1 MDLDDHWATVTDW
14 REHRATEL
22 PDWAIAIIFI
32 LEAIMDEQGQIN
44 ADTSAINDGL
54 SAIEAEVAALKA
66 QPAAAQLD
74 LSKLDAVVSRV
85 RGDVAAPAAPPV
97 AEPPAPAQQP
107 AGTPAQPTQAPAATP
122 AQPAAAATTPVAT
135 DVNGAPVQ
143 PPAPGEAPA
152 PAKSRY
158 LYSGDT
164 SAINSGEWPKAGAT
178 PDGAQLYTYSGD
190 TAPGDAKGAGG
201 GWTLYAELPH
211 PPALGEAPAP
221 VHQAPAVN
229 GGIGG
234 ATTPPS
240 QSAPPQVQSA
250 PPATQ

>member
-1 MDLDDHWATVTDW
+1 MHPDRFLQLLTLNAIGHLMAQQDDLTTDVT
-14 REHRATEL
+14 AL
-22 PDWAIAIIFI
+22 
-32 LEAIMDEQGQIN
+32 
-44 ADTSAINDGL
+44 NDGL
-54 SAIEAEVAALKA
+54 AQIEAEVTALKA
-66 QPAAAQLD
+66 QPAAARLD
-74 LSKLDAVVSRV
+74 LSGLDAVVARV
-85 RGDVAAPAAPPV
+85 KGDLPAPAAPPV
-97 AEPPAPAQQP
+97 AAPPAPAQQP
-107 AGTPAQPTQAPAATP
+107 AGTPAQPAQAPAATP
-122 AQPAAAATTPVAT
+122 AEPAAAATTPVAT

-143 PPAPGEAPA
+143 PPTPGDAPA

-164 SAINSGEWPKAGAT
+164 SAINSGEWPKAGTT

-201 GWTLYAELPH
+201 GWTLYAGPVQPQ
-211 PPALGEAPAP
+211 PPAPGEAPAP
-221 VHQAPAVN
+221 IQQAPAVN

-240 QSAPPQVQSA
+240 QSAPPQVPSA

>member
-1 MDLDDHWATVTDW
+1 MNHDRFLLYLILNETVLITQRLDSIVSDQDQ
-14 REHRATEL
+14 L
-22 PDWAIAIIFI
+22 
-32 LEAIMDEQGQIN
+32 N
-44 ADTSAINDGL
+44 AD
-54 SAIEAEVAALKA
+54 VAAEGDLLTTIESEISSLKA
-66 QPAAAQLD
+66 QPAAANLD
-74 LSKLDAVVSRV
+74 FSGVDKMLSRLKGDA
-85 RGDVAAPAAPPV
+85 AAAAPPV
-97 AEPPAPAQQP
+97 AAPSALAQQP
-107 AGTPAQPTQAPAATP
+107 AGTPAQPAQAPAATP
-122 AQPAAAATTPVAT
+122 AEPAAAATTPVAT

-164 SAINSGEWPKAGAT
+164 SAINSGEWPKAGTT

-201 GWTLYAELPH
+201 GWNLYAGPVQA
-211 PPALGEAPAP
+211 PAPAPAPGEAPVP
-221 VHQAPAVN
+221 VQQAPAVN

>member
-1 MDLDDHWATVTDW
+1 VNHDRFLLYLILNETVLITQRLDSIVSDQDQ
-14 REHRATEL
+14 L
-22 PDWAIAIIFI
+22 
-32 LEAIMDEQGQIN
+32 N
-44 ADTSAINDGL
+44 ADVAEENTLLSTMENEITS
-54 SAIEAEVAALKA
+54 LKA
-66 QPAAAQLD
+66 QPAAANLD
-74 LSKLDAVVSRV
+74 FSGVDSMLTRL
-85 RGDVAAPAAPPV
+85 RGDAASAAPP
-97 AEPPAPAQQP
+97 APPAPAQQP
-107 AGTPAQPTQAPAATP
+107 AGTPAQPAQAPAATP
-122 AQPAAAATTPVAT
+122 AEPAAAATTPVAT

-164 SAINSGEWPKAGAT
+164 SAINSGEWPKAGTT

-201 GWTLYAELPH
+201 GWNLYAGTVQAQA
-211 PPALGEAPAP
+211 PAPGEAPAP
-221 VHQAPAVN
+221 VQQAPAVN

>member
-1 MDLDDHWATVTDW
+1 MNHDRFLLYLILNETVLITQRLDSIVSDQDQ
-14 REHRATEL
+14 L
-22 PDWAIAIIFI
+22 
-32 LEAIMDEQGQIN
+32 N
-44 ADTSAINDGL
+44 ADVAEEATLLTTMEKEITS
-54 SAIEAEVAALKA
+54 LKA
-66 QPAAAQLD
+66 QPAAANLD
-74 LSKLDAVVSRV
+74 FSGVDSMLTRL
-85 RGDVAAPAAPPV
+85 RGDAASAA
-97 AEPPAPAQQP
+97 PPAPAQQP
-107 AGTPAQPTQAPAATP
+107 AGTPAQPAQAPAATP
-122 AQPAAAATTPVAT
+122 AEPAAAATTPVAT

-143 PPAPGEAPA
+143 PPAPGDAPA

-164 SAINSGEWPKAGAT
+164 SAINSGEWPKAGTT
-178 PDGAQLYTYSGD
+178 PDGAQLYTDSGD

-211 PPALGEAPAP
+211 PPAPGEAPAP
-221 VHQAPAVN
+221 VQQAPAVN

-240 QSAPPQVQSA
+240 QSAPPQVQSP

>member
-1 MDLDDHWATVTDW
+1 MDHNRFLLYLILNETVLITQRLDSIVSDQDQ
-14 REHRATEL
+14 L
-22 PDWAIAIIFI
+22 
-32 LEAIMDEQGQIN
+32 N
-44 ADTSAINDGL
+44 ADVAEENTLLSTMENEITS
-54 SAIEAEVAALKA
+54 LKA
-66 QPAAAQLD
+66 QPAAANLD
-74 LSKLDAVVSRV
+74 FSGVDKMLSRLKGDAAA
-85 RGDVAAPAAPPV
+85 AAPAPA
-97 AEPPAPAQQP
+97 AAPPAPAQQP
-107 AGTPAQPTQAPAATP
+107 AGTPAQPAQAPAATP
-122 AQPAAAATTPVAT
+122 AEPAAAATTPVAT
-135 DVNGAPVQ
+135 DVNGTPVQ

-164 SAINSGEWPKAGAT
+164 SAINSGEWPKAGTT

-211 PPALGEAPAP
+211 PPAPGEQPAP
-221 VHQAPAVN
+221 VQQAPAVN

>member
-1 MDLDDHWATVTDW
+1 MDLDDHWATVIDW
-14 REHRATEL
+14 RDNRTDEL
-22 PDWAIAIIFI
+22 PDWAIPIIFI
-32 LEAIMDEQGQIN
+32 LEAIVTEQTQEN
-44 ADTSAINDGL
+44 ADVAEIGAAFDT
-54 SAIEAEVAALKA
+54 EVAAMK
-66 QPAAAQLD
+66 AAQAAGQAVD
-74 LSKLDAVVSRV
+74 FSNLDALAARV
-85 RGDVAAPAAPPV
+85 KAATAPAPPV
-97 AEPPAPAQQP
+97 AAPPAPAQQP
-107 AGTPAQPTQAPAATP
+107 AGTPAQPAQAPAATP

-143 PPAPGEAPA
+143 PPAPGEQPA

-164 SAINSGEWPKAGAT
+164 SAINSGEWPKAGTT

-211 PPALGEAPAP
+211 PPAPGEAPAP

>member
-1 MDLDDHWATVTDW
+1 MDLDDDLATITDW
-14 REHRATEL
+14 CDNRTDEL
-22 PDWAIAIIFI
+22 PDWAIAIISI
-32 LEAIMDEQGQIN
+32 LEAIMSEQDQIN

-74 LSKLDAVVSRV
+74 LTKLDAVVSRV
-85 RGDVAAPAAPPV
+85 RGDVAAPAAP
-97 AEPPAPAQQP
+97 AAPPAPAQQP
-107 AGTPAQPTQAPAATP
+107 AGTPAQPAQAPAATP
-122 AQPAAAATTPVAT
+122 AEPAAAATTPVAT

-143 PPAPGEAPA
+143 PPAPGDAPA

-164 SAINSGEWPKAGAT
+164 SAINSGEWPKAGTT

-201 GWTLYAELPH
+201 GWTLYAGPVQPQ
-211 PPALGEAPAP
+211 PPAPGEAPVP
-221 VHQAPAVN
+221 VQQAPAVN

-240 QSAPPQVQSA
+240 QSAPPQVPSA

>member
-1 MDLDDHWATVTDW
+1 MNHDRFLLYLILNETVLITQRLDSIVSDQDQ
-14 REHRATEL
+14 L
-22 PDWAIAIIFI
+22 
-32 LEAIMDEQGQIN
+32 N
-44 ADTSAINDGL
+44 ADVAEENTLLSTMENEITS
-54 SAIEAEVAALKA
+54 LKA
-66 QPAAAQLD
+66 QPAAANLD
-74 LSKLDAVVSRV
+74 FSGVDSMLTRL
-85 RGDVAAPAAPPV
+85 RGDAASAA
-97 AEPPAPAQQP
+97 PPAPAQQP
-107 AGTPAQPTQAPAATP
+107 AGTPAQPAQAPAATP
-122 AQPAAAATTPVAT
+122 AEPAAAATTPVAT

-143 PPAPGEAPA
+143 PPVPGEQPA

-164 SAINSGEWPKAGAT
+164 SAINSGEWPKAGTT

-211 PPALGEAPAP
+211 PPAPGEAPAP
-221 VHQAPAVN
+221 VQQAPAVN